1 MEDSAVRVRLISI
14 AFLLFALCLVT
25 KLYFVQI
32 VSGEEFKERADRQ
45 YVRPVGGVFERG
57 TIFFE
62 SKDKTLMAAASLRL
76 GFTVAIN
83 PKIIA
88 EPEVAYTKLSTLMKI
103 DKADFIARATKP
115 NDTYEEIAKRI
126 DPEIAQ
132 KIDDLNLPGINL
144 YKEKWRYYPGESLA
158 AHILG
163 FVGYRGEDY
172 GGRYGLENNY
182 NEVLQR
188 NDKNVY
194 VNFFAE
200 IFTDIHKTL
209 TDTGTIEGDIV
220 STIEPN
226 VQSYLEKQIESTNK
240 RFNARLTAG
249 VIIDPKTGE
258 IHAMAAYPTFNPN
271 SFGSVSS
278 KDIGVF
284 TNPLV
289 ENVYEMGSI
298 IKPITMAAGL
308 DSGVVTAKSTYN
320 DLGYL
325 TLNKKTI
332 YNYDKKGRGVVDMQ
346 KVLDQSLNTGVS
358 HIVSK
363 MGTKQFADY
372 MFKFG
377 LDKQTGIDLPNEAT
391 NLMSGLKSKQDIEY
405 ATASFGQGIAL
416 SPISTVRALSV
427 LANGGVLTTPHVI
440 KKIDYKVGL
449 SKTIT
454 HPPGERVISEATSDE
469 ITRMLVN
476 VVDKALLNGS
486 IKMDHY
492 SIAAKT
498 GTAQIATPG
507 AGYSENKFLHSFF
520 GYFPAQDPRFLVFL
534 YTVEPKGEEYAS
546 HTLTEPFNNITKFLI
561 NYYEVPPDR

>member
-1 MEDSAVRVRLISI
+1 MQDTVVRVRII
-14 AFLLFALCLVT
+14 TVGFLLFALCLVT

-57 TIFFE
+57 TIFFQ
-62 SKDKTLMAAASLRL
+62 SKDETLMAAASLRL

-83 PKIIA
+83 PKLLK
-88 EPEVAYTKLSTLMKI
+88 EPEQVYEKLAALLKI
-103 DKADFIARATKP
+103 EKEDFLARATKE
-115 NDTYEEIAKRI
+115 NDSYEEIAKRV
-126 DPEIAQ
+126 DPDIAQ
-132 KIDDLNLPGINL
+132 KIDELNIAGVNL

-158 AHILG
+158 AHLLG
-163 FVGYRGEDY
+163 FVGYRGEEY
-172 GGRYGLENNY
+172 GGRYGLENY
-182 NEVLQR
+182 YDTTLQR

-226 VQSYLEKQIESTNK
+226 VQAYLEKQIESTNK
-240 RFNARLTAG
+240 RFNSKLTAG
-249 VIIDPKTGE
+249 IIIDPKTGE
-258 IHAMAAYPTFNPN
+258 IYAMGAYPTFNPN
-271 SFGSVSS
+271 TFGSEKNV
-278 KDIGVF
+278 GVF

-289 ENVYEMGSI
+289 QNVYEMGSI
-298 IKPITMAAGL
+298 IKPLTMAAGI
-308 DSGVVTAKSTYN
+308 DAGVVTANTTYY
-320 DLGYL
+320 DQGFL

-332 YNYDKKGRGVVDMQ
+332 YNYDKKGRGTVAMQ
-346 KVLDQSLNTGVS
+346 DVLDESLNTGVAF
-358 HIVSK
+358 VV
-363 MGTKQFADY
+363 TKLGNQRFSDY
-372 MFKFG
+372 MYKFG
-377 LDKQTGIDLPNEAT
+377 LNKLTGIDLPNEAT
-391 NLMSGLKSKQDIEY
+391 NLVNNLKSPRDVEH

-416 SPISTVRALSV
+416 SPISTVRALAA
-427 LANGGVLTTPHVI
+427 LGNGGTLVTPHVI

-449 SKTIT
+449 SKAIT
-454 HPPGERVISEATSDE
+454 YPQGERVISEATSKE
-469 ITRMLVN
+469 ISRMLTK
-476 VVDKALLNGS
+476 VVDEALLNGS

-492 SIAAKT
+492 TIAAKT

-507 AGYSENKFLHSFF
+507 SGYSEDRFLHSFF
-520 GYFPAQDPRFLVFL
+520 GYFPAQDPRFLVFI
-534 YTVEPKGEEYAS
+534 YTIEPHGEQYAS